1 MARTR
6 RRRRRKKKVS
16 MRRGQFRRT
25 RRIGRTINV
34 FKCGVREPWGSH
46 IRDRT
51 KMAEGRMNAGK
62 WVGVKPRDILEI
74 KLDDGDIIRRTVK
87 RVVCYNN
94 IRSALEN
101 DLNKLL
107 PGVKSVE
114 DGLRIYKVFYDI
126 TRPFISIHMQ

>member
-1 MARTR
+1 MIRTR
-6 RRRRRKKKVS
+6 RRRKRKKRASV
-16 MRRGQFRRT
+16 RRGRFRRT
-25 RRIGRTINV
+25 RRIGRTVNV
-34 FKCGVREPWGSH
+34 IKCGVREPWGSH

-74 KLDDGDIIRRTVK
+74 KLDDGDIIRRTVT
-87 RVVCYNN
+87 RVARYSN
-94 IRSALEN
+94 IRSALES

-126 TRPFISIHMQ
+126 TRPFISIHMR